1 MREVIKSNFAT
12 VPFVVGA
19 SLFLC
24 ALIFYYF
31 AVLRVDYTKTS
42 LLDLGP
48 HPDATEYF
56 AQAKAL
62 GMDGWPSIQIG
73 YEKLPSRYPPGY
85 PVLMLPWLNI
95 LPTTAVVLAPFRAN
109 QTLGL
114 LLLLAVFTFYAYLA
128 MPITGG
134 FAALLVATLPC
145 FFTFC
150 RSSLSDVSASLLIV
164 LAFMFAYLGVTEER
178 RSKIYLSAILL
189 GLSVN
194 VRLQSAFFAP
204 LLLVM
209 AIFPMR
215 EMRVRWLLH
224 CAAAAAVFVLAAS
237 PVLLLNTIQFHSPL
251 RTGYDFWTPF
261 FSKNHLFFSLRYVP
275 NNASALWNEF
285 ALQPLEYH
293 TANIFGTGTCFVP
306 AFLFLTCAGLFFIRI
321 DRFVTCAVLACSAFL
336 GVILTHNYRLV
347 DARYYLPLLIL
358 SIALAVQP
366 ATWAAKNLVT
376 GRRII
381 IALPIFVLF
390 AAACLGF
397 PSRSG
402 YKTQSIG
409 RCQAWDAL
417 HFTTPMR
424 QSVQFI
430 AQKEFAKR
438 LRRQPGIVL
447 SDIDPVYLN
456 ALLPGAFVAAP
467 VDGQHNYKWSYAWHY
482 DQAQASVLV
491 EHGLQ
496 QSLPVYALFTSPNDL
511 TTNQSRLP
519 TIPGYEWRILNNS
532 DGNAAILKLTALG
545 QGQPTPPE

>member
-1 MREVIKSNFAT
+1 M
-12 VPFVVGA
+12 
-19 SLFLC
+19 
-24 ALIFYYF
+24 
-31 AVLRVDYTKTS
+31 
-42 LLDLGP
+42 
-48 HPDATEYF
+48 
-56 AQAKAL
+56 
-62 GMDGWPSIQIG
+62 
-73 YEKLPSRYPPGY
+73 
-85 PVLMLPWLNI
+85 
-95 LPTTAVVLAPFRAN
+95 
-109 QTLGL
+109 
-114 LLLLAVFTFYAYLA
+114 
-128 MPITGG
+128 
-134 FAALLVATLPC
+134 
-145 FFTFC
+145 
-150 RSSLSDVSASLLIV
+150 
-164 LAFMFAYLGVTEER
+164 
-178 RSKIYLSAILL
+178 
-189 GLSVN
+189 
-194 VRLQSAFFAP
+194 
-204 LLLVM
+204 
-209 AIFPMR
+209 
-215 EMRVRWLLH
+215 
-224 CAAAAAVFVLAAS
+224 LAAS
-237 PVLLLNTIQFHSPL
+237 PVLLLNTIQFHSPF

-285 ALQPLEYH
+285 ALQPLDYH

-306 AFLFLTCAGLFFIRI
+306 AFVFLTCAGLFFIRI

-358 SIALAVQP
+358 SIAFAVLP
-366 ATWAAKNLVT
+366 AMWAAKNLVT

-381 IALPIFVLF
+381 IALPILVLF
-390 AAACLGF
+390 AAACLGV

-417 HFTTPMR
+417 HFTTPPHE
-424 QSVQFI
+424 SVQFI
-430 AQKEFAKR
+430 AQKDFAKR
-438 LRRQPGIVL
+438 LGRQPGIVL

-482 DQAQASVLV
+482 DQAQASALV

>member
-1 MREVIKSNFAT
+1 M
-12 VPFVVGA
+12 
-19 SLFLC
+19 
-24 ALIFYYF
+24 
-31 AVLRVDYTKTS
+31 
-42 LLDLGP
+42 
-48 HPDATEYF
+48 
-56 AQAKAL
+56 
-62 GMDGWPSIQIG
+62 
-73 YEKLPSRYPPGY
+73 
-85 PVLMLPWLNI
+85 
-95 LPTTAVVLAPFRAN
+95 
-109 QTLGL
+109 
-114 LLLLAVFTFYAYLA
+114 
-128 MPITGG
+128 
-134 FAALLVATLPC
+134 
-145 FFTFC
+145 
-150 RSSLSDVSASLLIV
+150 
-164 LAFMFAYLGVTEER
+164 
-178 RSKIYLSAILL
+178 
-189 GLSVN
+189 
-194 VRLQSAFFAP
+194 
-204 LLLVM
+204 
-209 AIFPMR
+209 
-215 EMRVRWLLH
+215 
-224 CAAAAAVFVLAAS
+224 LAAS
-237 PVLLLNTIQFHSPL
+237 PVLLLNTIQFHSPF

-285 ALQPLEYH
+285 ALQPLDYH

-306 AFLFLTCAGLFFIRI
+306 AFVFLTCAGLFFIRI

-358 SIALAVQP
+358 SIAL
-366 ATWAAKNLVT
+366 
-376 GRRII
+376 
-381 IALPIFVLF
+381 F
-390 AAACLGF
+390 AAACLGV

-417 HFTTPMR
+417 HFTTPPHE
-424 QSVQFI
+424 SVQFI

-438 LRRQPGIVL
+438 LGRQPGIVL

-456 ALLPGAFVAAP
+456 ALLVAAP

-482 DQAQASVLV
+482 DQAQASALV